1 MAVNIKRRSIA
12 LSIIFTF
19 ITFGIYGLFWAYF
32 MGREAIR
39 VCDED
44 DSGTLEIVLMILV
57 PCVGFFLMERRFY
70 QAHRHLGLRRKKDN
84 SILYLVLG
92 LIGLGIVDF
101 GMFQND
107 LNKLHDELECGLEF
121 SYADEGTG
129 VFAERPRKA
138 AEPKRP
144 AVDPMDA
151 IRKLAELKN
160 EGIITE
166 EEFAEKKQKY
176 LDLI

>member
-12 LSIIFTF
+12 LSIILTF

-32 MGREAIR
+32 MGREAISA
-39 VCDED
+39 CDEN

-57 PCVGFFLMERRFY
+57 PFVGFFLMERRFY
-70 QAHRHLGLRRKKDN
+70 QAHQHLGLRYKKDN

-92 LIGLGIVDF
+92 LIGLSIVDF

-107 LNKLHDELECGLEF
+107 LNKLHDELELGLEF
-121 SYADEGTG
+121 SYAEESTG
-129 VFAERPRKA
+129 VFDSTPRKNVT
-138 AEPKRP
+138 PKRP
-144 AVDPMDA
+144 AIDPMEA